1 MMLAVES
8 LTVSYGRVRAV
19 KGISFTVE
27 AGEIV
32 GLIGANGAGKSSSL
46 LAIAGA
52 EEAGGRILY
61 RDESIV
67 GISSSERVR
76 RGLVLCPEGRHIFP
90 ELDVEENLRMGAFR
104 RGSFR
109 EKADEVFALFPV
121 LEERR
126 KQVAG
131 YLSGGEQQMLAIGR
145 ALMADPELLMLDEPS
160 LGLAPILVDQVFEVL
175 GRLREMGYSILL
187 VEQNANRALQ
197 LSDRTYILE
206 TGCIVASGR
215 SADLLADDSVRQAY
229 LGI

>member
-1 MMLAVES
+1 MLTVES
-8 LTVSYGRVRAV
+8 LRVSYGRVRAV
-19 KGISFTVE
+19 KGIDFSVE

-32 GLIGANGAGKSSSL
+32 SLIGANGAGKSSTL

-52 EEAGGRILY
+52 VDAEGGVAY
-61 RDESIV
+61 RGEDIRRL
-67 GISSSERVR
+67 GSSDRVK

-104 RGSFR
+104 RGSYR
-109 EKADEVFALFPV
+109 EKSVEVFELFPV
-121 LEERR
+121 LAERR
-126 KQVAG
+126 GQVAG

-160 LGLAPILVDQVFEVL
+160 LGLAPILVDQVFAVL

-187 VEQNANRALQ
+187 VEQNANRALH

-206 TGCIVASGR
+206 TGRVVAAGASNE
-215 SADLLADDSVRQAY
+215 LLADDSVRRAY

>member
-1 MMLAVES
+1 MMLSVES
-8 LTVSYGRVRAV
+8 LRVSYGRVRAV
-19 KGISFTVE
+19 KRIGFTVGT
-27 AGEIV
+27 GEIV
-32 GLIGANGAGKSSSL
+32 SVIGANGAGKSSTL

-52 EEAGGRILY
+52 VEAEGTITYQGS
-61 RDESIV
+61 D
-67 GISSSERVR
+67 ISRLTSSERVK

-104 RGSFR
+104 RGSYR
-109 EKADEVFALFPV
+109 EKSDEVFELFPV
-121 LEERR
+121 LKERR

-145 ALMADPELLMLDEPS
+145 SLMANPELLMLDEPS
-160 LGLAPILVDQVFEVL
+160 LGLAPILVDQVFGVL
-175 GRLREMGYSILL
+175 EQLRERGYSILL

-206 TGCIVASGR
+206 TGSIAASGR
-215 SADLLADDSVRQAY
+215 SQQLLADDKVRRAY

>member
-1 MMLAVES
+1 MLTVES
-8 LTVSYGRVRAV
+8 LRVSYGRVRAV
-19 KGISFTVE
+19 KGIDFSVE

-32 GLIGANGAGKSSSL
+32 SLIGANGAGKSSTL
-46 LAIAGA
+46 LALAGA
-52 EEAGGRILY
+52 IEAEGSIAY
-61 RDESIV
+61 RGENIRRL
-67 GISSSERVR
+67 GSSDRVK

-104 RGSFR
+104 RGSYR
-109 EKADEVFALFPV
+109 EKSGEVFELFPV
-121 LEERR
+121 LAERR
-126 KQVAG
+126 SQVAG

-160 LGLAPILVDQVFEVL
+160 LGLAPILVDQVFAVL

-187 VEQNANRALQ
+187 VEQNANRALH

-206 TGCIVASGR
+206 TGRIAAGGASN
-215 SADLLADDSVRQAY
+215 DLLADDSVRRAY

>member
-1 MMLAVES
+1 MLTVES
-8 LTVSYGRVRAV
+8 LRVSYGRVRAV
-19 KGISFTVE
+19 KGIDFSVE

-32 GLIGANGAGKSSSL
+32 SLIGANGAGKSSTL

-52 EEAGGRILY
+52 VDAEGSVAY
-61 RDESIV
+61 RGEDIRRL
-67 GISSSERVR
+67 GSSDRVK

-90 ELDVEENLRMGAFR
+90 ELEVEENLRMGAFR
-104 RGSFR
+104 RGSYR
-109 EKADEVFALFPV
+109 EKSVEVFELFPV
-121 LEERR
+121 LAERR
-126 KQVAG
+126 SQVAG

-160 LGLAPILVDQVFEVL
+160 LGLAPILVDQVFAVL

-187 VEQNANRALQ
+187 VEQNANRALH

-206 TGCIVASGR
+206 TGRVVATGASN
-215 SADLLADDSVRQAY
+215 DLLADDSVRRAY